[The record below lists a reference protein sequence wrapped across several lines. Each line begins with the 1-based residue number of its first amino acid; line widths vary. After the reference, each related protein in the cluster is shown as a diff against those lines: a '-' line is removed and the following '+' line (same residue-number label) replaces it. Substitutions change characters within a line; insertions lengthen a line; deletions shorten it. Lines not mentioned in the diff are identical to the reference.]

1 MRVLNYLTE
10 VLISNLESEWK
21 MSKIAFIFP
30 GQGSQYVGMGKDFYD
45 SYEEVRDLFKL
56 ANEVTGLNLEEIC
69 FTENEKLNQTEYTQI
84 AMLLTEMSILKVV
97 RKLGVTADMCAGL
110 SLGEYGALA
119 AADVLSDR
127 DLLSLIRKR
136 GIYMQNAYPTGG
148 GMCAILGLETK
159 LVEKACEETEGY
171 VRIAN
176 YNCPGQLIITG
187 EKVPVTNAANKCCE
201 LGAKKTV
208 ELNVSGPFHSSLLK
222 DAADKLADELKKVS
236 INNPAIPY
244 VCNVDATAVTTNEN
258 IAGLLSDQVI
268 SPVKWEQSFK
278 FMLDNGIDTFIEM
291 GPGKTL
297 SGFAKRIDRA
307 AKVISIQTVEDLEK
321 ISEVCNG

>member
-1 MRVLNYLTE
+1 
-10 VLISNLESEWK
+10 

-45 SYEEVRDLFKL
+45 SYEEVRELFRL

-69 FTENEKLNQTEYTQI
+69 FTENEKLNRTEYTQI
-84 AMLLTEMSILKVV
+84 AMLLVEMSILKVV
-97 RKLGVTADMCAGL
+97 RRLGVTADMSAGL

-127 DLLSLIRKR
+127 DLLDLIRKR

-148 GMCAILGLETK
+148 GMCAILGLDTE
-159 LVEKACEETEGY
+159 LVEKACEETDGY

-187 EKVPVTNAANKCCE
+187 EKAPVTNAAKKCSE

-222 DAADKLADELKKVS
+222 DAADKLAEELKNVS
-236 INNPAIPY
+236 INNPGIPY
-244 VCNVDATAVTTNEN
+244 VCNVDATEVTNNEN
-258 IAGLLSDQVI
+258 IAKLLSDQVI

-278 FMLDNGIDTFIEM
+278 FMLDKGIDTFIEM

-297 SGFAKRIDRA
+297 AGFAKRIDRA

-321 ISEVCNG
+321 LSEVLNG

>member
-1 MRVLNYLTE
+1 
-10 VLISNLESEWK
+10 

-45 SYEEVRDLFKL
+45 SYEEVRELFRL

-69 FTENEKLNQTEYTQI
+69 FTENEKLNRTEYTQI
-84 AMLLTEMSILKVV
+84 AMLLVEMSILKVV
-97 RKLGVTADMCAGL
+97 RRLGVTADMSAGL

-127 DLLSLIRKR
+127 DLLDLIRKR

-148 GMCAILGLETK
+148 GMCAILGLETE
-159 LVEKACEETEGY
+159 LVEKACEETDGY

-187 EKVPVTNAANKCCE
+187 EKAPVTNAAKKCSE

-222 DAADKLADELKKVS
+222 DAADKLAEELKNVS
-236 INNPAIPY
+236 INNPGIPY
-244 VCNVDATAVTTNEN
+244 VCNVDATEVTNNEN
-258 IAGLLSDQVI
+258 IAKLLSDQVI

-278 FMLDNGIDTFIEM
+278 FMLDKGIDTFIEM

-297 SGFAKRIDRA
+297 AGFAKRIDRA

-321 ISEVCNG
+321 LSEVLNG

>member
-1 MRVLNYLTE
+1 
-10 VLISNLESEWK
+10 

-45 SYEEVRDLFKL
+45 SYEEVRELFRL

-69 FTENEKLNQTEYTQI
+69 FTENEKLNRTEYTQI
-84 AMLLTEMSILKVV
+84 AMLLVEMSILKVV
-97 RKLGVTADMCAGL
+97 RKLGVTADMSAGL

-127 DLLSLIRKR
+127 DLLDLIRKR

-148 GMCAILGLETK
+148 GMCAILGLDTE
-159 LVEKACEETEGY
+159 LVEKACEETDGY

-187 EKVPVTNAANKCCE
+187 EKAPVTNAAKKCSE

-222 DAADKLADELKKVS
+222 DAADKLAEELKNVS
-236 INNPAIPY
+236 INNPGIPY
-244 VCNVDATAVTTNEN
+244 VCNVDATEVTNNES
-258 IAGLLSDQVI
+258 IAKILSDQVI
-268 SPVKWEQSFK
+268 SPVKWEQSFR
-278 FMLDNGIDTFIEM
+278 FMLDKGIDTFIEM

-297 SGFAKRIDRA
+297 AGFAKRIDRA

-321 ISEVCNG
+321 LSEVLNG

>member
-1 MRVLNYLTE
+1 
-10 VLISNLESEWK
+10 

-45 SYEEVRDLFKL
+45 SYEEVRELFRL

-69 FTENEKLNQTEYTQI
+69 FTENEKLNRTEYTQI
-84 AMLLTEMSILKVV
+84 AMLLVEMSILKVV
-97 RKLGVTADMCAGL
+97 RKLGVTADMSAGL

-127 DLLSLIRKR
+127 DLLDLIRKR

-148 GMCAILGLETK
+148 GMCAILGLETE
-159 LVEKACEETEGY
+159 LVEKACEETDGY

-187 EKVPVTNAANKCCE
+187 EKAPVTNAAKKCSE

-222 DAADKLADELKKVS
+222 DAADKLAEELKNVS
-236 INNPAIPY
+236 TNNPGIPY
-244 VCNVDATAVTTNEN
+244 VCNVDATEVTNNEN
-258 IAGLLSDQVI
+258 IAKLLSDQVI

-278 FMLDNGIDTFIEM
+278 YMLDKGIDTFIEM

-321 ISEVCNG
+321 LSEVLNG

>member
-1 MRVLNYLTE
+1 
-10 VLISNLESEWK
+10 

-45 SYEEVRDLFKL
+45 SYEEVRELFRL

-69 FTENEKLNQTEYTQI
+69 FTENEKLNRTEYTQI
-84 AMLLTEMSILKVV
+84 AMLLVEMSILKVV
-97 RKLGVTADMCAGL
+97 RKLGVTADMSAGL

-127 DLLSLIRKR
+127 DLLDLIRKR

-148 GMCAILGLETK
+148 GMCAILGLETE
-159 LVEKACEETEGY
+159 LVEKACEETDGY

-187 EKVPVTNAANKCCE
+187 EKAPVTNAAKKCSE

-208 ELNVSGPFHSSLLK
+208 ELNVSGPFHSTLLK
-222 DAADKLADELKKVS
+222 DASDKLAVELENVN
-236 INNPAIPY
+236 INTPSIPY
-244 VCNVDATAVTTNEN
+244 VCNVDATEVTNNEN
-258 IAGLLSDQVI
+258 IAKLLSDQVI

-278 FMLDNGIDTFIEM
+278 FMLDKGIDTFIEM

-321 ISEVCNG
+321 LSEVLNG

>member
-1 MRVLNYLTE
+1 
-10 VLISNLESEWK
+10 

-45 SYEEVRDLFKL
+45 SYEEVRELFRL
-56 ANEVTGLNLEEIC
+56 ANEVTGLNLEDIC
-69 FTENEKLNQTEYTQI
+69 FTENEKLNRTEYTQI
-84 AMLLTEMSILKVV
+84 AMLLVEMSILKVV
-97 RKLGVTADMCAGL
+97 RRLGVTADMSAGL

-127 DLLSLIRKR
+127 DLLDLIRKR

-148 GMCAILGLETK
+148 GMCAILGLETE
-159 LVEKACEETEGY
+159 LVEKACEETDGY

-187 EKVPVTNAANKCCE
+187 EKAPVTNAAKKCSE

-222 DAADKLADELKKVS
+222 DAADKLAEELKNVS
-236 INNPAIPY
+236 INNPGIPY
-244 VCNVDATAVTTNEN
+244 VCNVDATEVTNNES
-258 IAGLLSDQVI
+258 IAKLLSDQVI
-268 SPVKWEQSFK
+268 SPVKWEQSFR
-278 FMLDNGIDTFIEM
+278 FMLDKGIDTFIEM

-297 SGFAKRIDRA
+297 AGFAKRIDRA

-321 ISEVCNG
+321 LSEVLNG

>member
-1 MRVLNYLTE
+1 
-10 VLISNLESEWK
+10 

-45 SYEEVRDLFKL
+45 SYEEVRELFRL

-69 FTENEKLNQTEYTQI
+69 FTENEKLNRTEYTQI
-84 AMLLTEMSILKVV
+84 AMLLVEMSILKVV
-97 RKLGVTADMCAGL
+97 RKLGVTAYMSAGL

-127 DLLSLIRKR
+127 DLLDLIRKR

-148 GMCAILGLETK
+148 GMCAILGLETE
-159 LVEKACEETEGY
+159 LVEKACEETDGY

-187 EKVPVTNAANKCCE
+187 EKAPVTNAAKKCSE

-222 DAADKLADELKKVS
+222 DAADKLAEELKNVS
-236 INNPAIPY
+236 INNPGIPY
-244 VCNVDATAVTTNEN
+244 VCNVDATEVTNNEN
-258 IAGLLSDQVI
+258 IAKLLSDQVI

-278 FMLDNGIDTFIEM
+278 YMLDKGIDTFIEM

-321 ISEVCNG
+321 LSEVLNG

>member
-1 MRVLNYLTE
+1 
-10 VLISNLESEWK
+10 

-45 SYEEVRDLFKL
+45 SYEEVRELFRL

-69 FTENEKLNQTEYTQI
+69 FTENEKLNRTEYTQI
-84 AMLLTEMSILKVV
+84 AMLLVEMSILKVV
-97 RKLGVTADMCAGL
+97 RKLGVTADMSAGL

-148 GMCAILGLETK
+148 GMCAILGLDTE
-159 LVEKACEETEGY
+159 LVEKACEETDGY

-187 EKVPVTNAANKCCE
+187 EKAPVTNAAKKCSE

-222 DAADKLADELKKVS
+222 DAADKLAEELKNVS
-236 INNPAIPY
+236 INNPGIPY
-244 VCNVDATAVTTNEN
+244 VCNVDATEVTNNEN
-258 IAGLLSDQVI
+258 IAKLLSDQVI

-278 FMLDNGIDTFIEM
+278 YMLDKGIDTFIEM

-321 ISEVCNG
+321 LSEVLNG

>member
-1 MRVLNYLTE
+1 
-10 VLISNLESEWK
+10 

-45 SYEEVRDLFKL
+45 SYEEVRELFRL

-69 FTENEKLNQTEYTQI
+69 FTENEKLNRTEYTQI
-84 AMLLTEMSILKVV
+84 AMLLVEMSILKVV
-97 RKLGVTADMCAGL
+97 RKLGVTADMSAGL

-127 DLLSLIRKR
+127 DLLDLIRKR

-148 GMCAILGLETK
+148 GMCAILGLDTE
-159 LVEKACEETEGY
+159 LVEKACEETDGY

-187 EKVPVTNAANKCCE
+187 EKAPVTNAAKKCSE

-208 ELNVSGPFHSSLLK
+208 ELNVSGPFHSSLHK
-222 DAADKLADELKKVS
+222 DAADKLAEELKNVS
-236 INNPAIPY
+236 INNPGIPY
-244 VCNVDATAVTTNEN
+244 VCNVDATEVTNNES
-258 IAGLLSDQVI
+258 IAKLLSDQVI
-268 SPVKWEQSFK
+268 SPVKWEQSFR

-321 ISEVCNG
+321 LSEVLNG

>member
-1 MRVLNYLTE
+1 
-10 VLISNLESEWK
+10 

-45 SYEEVRDLFKL
+45 SYEEVRELFRL

-69 FTENEKLNQTEYTQI
+69 FTENEKLNRTEYTQI
-84 AMLLTEMSILKVV
+84 AMLLVEMSILKVV
-97 RKLGVTADMCAGL
+97 RKLGVTADMSAGL

-127 DLLSLIRKR
+127 DLLDLIRKR

-148 GMCAILGLETK
+148 GMCAILGLDTE
-159 LVEKACEETEGY
+159 LVEKACEETDGY

-187 EKVPVTNAANKCCE
+187 EKAPVTNAAKKCSE

-222 DAADKLADELKKVS
+222 DAADKLAEELKNVS
-236 INNPAIPY
+236 INNPGIPY
-244 VCNVDATAVTTNEN
+244 VCNVDATEVTNNES
-258 IAGLLSDQVI
+258 IAKLLSDQVI

-278 FMLDNGIDTFIEM
+278 FMLDKGIDTFIEM

-321 ISEVCNG
+321 LSEVLNG

>member
-1 MRVLNYLTE
+1 
-10 VLISNLESEWK
+10 

-127 DLLSLIRKR
+127 DLLDLIRKR

-148 GMCAILGLETK
+148 GMCAILGLETE
-159 LVEKACEETEGY
+159 LVEKACEETDGY

-187 EKVPVTNAANKCCE
+187 EKAPVTNAAKKCSE

-222 DAADKLADELKKVS
+222 DAADKLAEELKNVS
-236 INNPAIPY
+236 INNPGIPY
-244 VCNVDATAVTTNEN
+244 VCNVDATEVTNNES
-258 IAGLLSDQVI
+258 IAKLLSDQVI
-268 SPVKWEQSFK
+268 SPVKWEQSFR
-278 FMLDNGIDTFIEM
+278 FMLDKGIDTFIEM

-297 SGFAKRIDRA
+297 AGFAKRIDRA

-321 ISEVCNG
+321 LSEVLNG

>member
-1 MRVLNYLTE
+1 
-10 VLISNLESEWK
+10 

-45 SYEEVRDLFKL
+45 SYEEVRELFRL

-69 FTENEKLNQTEYTQI
+69 FTENEKLNRTEYTQI
-84 AMLLTEMSILKVV
+84 AMLLVEMSILKVV
-97 RKLGVTADMCAGL
+97 RKLGVTTDMSAGL

-127 DLLSLIRKR
+127 DLLDLIRKR

-148 GMCAILGLETK
+148 GMCAILGLETE
-159 LVEKACEETEGY
+159 LVEKACEETDGY

-187 EKVPVTNAANKCCE
+187 EKAPVTNAAKKCSE

-222 DAADKLADELKKVS
+222 DAADKLAEELKNVS
-236 INNPAIPY
+236 INNPGIPY
-244 VCNVDATAVTTNEN
+244 VCNVDATEVTNNEN
-258 IAGLLSDQVI
+258 IAKLLSDQVI

-278 FMLDNGIDTFIEM
+278 FMLDKGIDTFIEM

-321 ISEVCNG
+321 LSEVLNG

>member
-1 MRVLNYLTE
+1 
-10 VLISNLESEWK
+10 

-30 GQGSQYVGMGKDFYD
+30 GQGSKYVGMGKDFYD
-45 SYEEVRDLFKL
+45 SYEEVRELFRL

-69 FTENEKLNQTEYTQI
+69 FTENEKLNRTEYTQI
-84 AMLLTEMSILKVV
+84 AMLLVEMSILKVV
-97 RKLGVTADMCAGL
+97 RRLGVTADMSAGL

-127 DLLSLIRKR
+127 DLLDLIRKR

-148 GMCAILGLETK
+148 GMCAILGLETE
-159 LVEKACEETEGY
+159 LVEKACEETDGY

-187 EKVPVTNAANKCCE
+187 EKAPVTNAAKKCSE

-222 DAADKLADELKKVS
+222 DAADKLAEELKNVS
-236 INNPAIPY
+236 INNPGIPY
-244 VCNVDATAVTTNEN
+244 VCNVDATEVTNNES
-258 IAGLLSDQVI
+258 IAKLLSDQVI
-268 SPVKWEQSFK
+268 SPVKWEQSFR
-278 FMLDNGIDTFIEM
+278 FMLDKGIDTFIEM

-297 SGFAKRIDRA
+297 AGFAKRIDRA

-321 ISEVCNG
+321 LSEVLNG

>member
-1 MRVLNYLTE
+1 
-10 VLISNLESEWK
+10 

-45 SYEEVRDLFKL
+45 SYEEVRELFRL

-69 FTENEKLNQTEYTQI
+69 FTENEKLNRTEYTQI
-84 AMLLTEMSILKVV
+84 AMLLVEMSILKVV
-97 RKLGVTADMCAGL
+97 RKLGVTADMSAGL

-127 DLLSLIRKR
+127 DLLDLIRKR

-148 GMCAILGLETK
+148 GMCAILGLETE
-159 LVEKACEETEGY
+159 LVEKACEETDGY

-187 EKVPVTNAANKCCE
+187 EKAPVTNEAKKCSE

-222 DAADKLADELKKVS
+222 DAADKLAEELKNVS
-236 INNPAIPY
+236 INNPGIPY
-244 VCNVDATAVTTNEN
+244 VCNVDATEVTNNES
-258 IAGLLSDQVI
+258 IAKLLSDQVI
-268 SPVKWEQSFK
+268 SPVKWEQSFR
-278 FMLDNGIDTFIEM
+278 FMLDKGIDTFIEM

-297 SGFAKRIDRA
+297 AGFAKRIDRA

-321 ISEVCNG
+321 LSEVLNG

>member
-1 MRVLNYLTE
+1 
-10 VLISNLESEWK
+10 

-45 SYEEVRDLFKL
+45 SYEEVRELFRL

-69 FTENEKLNQTEYTQI
+69 FTENEKLNRTEYTQI
-84 AMLLTEMSILKVV
+84 AMLLVEMSILKVV
-97 RKLGVTADMCAGL
+97 RRLGVTADMSAGL

-127 DLLSLIRKR
+127 DLLDLIRKH

-148 GMCAILGLETK
+148 GMCAILGLDTE
-159 LVEKACEETEGY
+159 LVEKACEETDGY

-187 EKVPVTNAANKCCE
+187 EKAPVTNAAKKCSE

-222 DAADKLADELKKVS
+222 DAADKLAEELKNVS
-236 INNPAIPY
+236 INNPGIPY
-244 VCNVDATAVTTNEN
+244 VCNVDATEVTNNEN
-258 IAGLLSDQVI
+258 IAKLLSDQVI

-278 FMLDNGIDTFIEM
+278 FMLDKGIDTFIEM

-297 SGFAKRIDRA
+297 AGFAKRIDRA

-321 ISEVCNG
+321 LSEVLNG

>member
-1 MRVLNYLTE
+1 
-10 VLISNLESEWK
+10 

-45 SYEEVRDLFKL
+45 SYEEVRELFRL

-69 FTENEKLNQTEYTQI
+69 FTENEKLNRTEYTQI
-84 AMLLTEMSILKVV
+84 AMLLVEMSILKVV
-97 RKLGVTADMCAGL
+97 RKLGVTADMSAGL

-127 DLLSLIRKR
+127 DLLDLIRKR

-148 GMCAILGLETK
+148 GMCAILGLETE
-159 LVEKACEETEGY
+159 LVEKACEETDGY

-187 EKVPVTNAANKCCE
+187 EKAPVTNAAKKCSE

-208 ELNVSGPFHSSLLK
+208 ELNVSGPFHSTLLK
-222 DAADKLADELKKVS
+222 DASDKLAVELENVN
-236 INNPAIPY
+236 INTPSIPY
-244 VCNVDATAVTTNEN
+244 VCNVDATEVTNNEN
-258 IAGLLSDQVI
+258 IAKLLSDQVI

-278 FMLDNGIDTFIEM
+278 YMLDKGIDTFIEM

-321 ISEVCNG
+321 LSEVLNG

>member
-1 MRVLNYLTE
+1 
-10 VLISNLESEWK
+10 

-45 SYEEVRDLFKL
+45 SYEEVRELFRL

-69 FTENEKLNQTEYTQI
+69 FTENEKLNRTEYTQI
-84 AMLLTEMSILKVV
+84 AMLLVEMSILKVV
-97 RKLGVTADMCAGL
+97 RKLGVTADMSAGL

-127 DLLSLIRKR
+127 DLLDLIRKR
-136 GIYMQNAYPTGG
+136 GIYMQNAYPAGG
-148 GMCAILGLETK
+148 GMCAILGLETE
-159 LVEKACEETEGY
+159 LVEKACEETDGY

-187 EKVPVTNAANKCCE
+187 EKAPVTNAAKKCSE

-222 DAADKLADELKKVS
+222 DAADKLAEELKNVS
-236 INNPAIPY
+236 INNPGIPY
-244 VCNVDATAVTTNEN
+244 VCNVDATEVTNNEN
-258 IAGLLSDQVI
+258 IAKLLSDQVI

-278 FMLDNGIDTFIEM
+278 YMLDKGIDTFIEM

-321 ISEVCNG
+321 LSEVLNG

>member
-1 MRVLNYLTE
+1 
-10 VLISNLESEWK
+10 

-45 SYEEVRDLFKL
+45 SYEEVRELFRL

-69 FTENEKLNQTEYTQI
+69 FTENEKLNRTEYTQI
-84 AMLLTEMSILKVV
+84 AMLLVEMSILKVV
-97 RKLGVTADMCAGL
+97 RKLGVTADMSAGL

-127 DLLSLIRKR
+127 DLLDLIRKR

-148 GMCAILGLETK
+148 GMCAILGLDTE
-159 LVEKACEETEGY
+159 LVEKACEETDGY

-187 EKVPVTNAANKCCE
+187 EKAPVTNAAKKCSE

-222 DAADKLADELKKVS
+222 DAADKLAEELKNVS
-236 INNPAIPY
+236 INNPGIPY
-244 VCNVDATAVTTNEN
+244 VCNVDATEVTNNEN
-258 IAGLLSDQVI
+258 IAKLLSDQVI
-268 SPVKWEQSFK
+268 SPVKWEQSFR
-278 FMLDNGIDTFIEM
+278 FMLDKGIDTFIEM

-321 ISEVCNG
+321 LSEVLNG

>member
-1 MRVLNYLTE
+1 
-10 VLISNLESEWK
+10 

-45 SYEEVRDLFKL
+45 SYEEVRELFRL

-69 FTENEKLNQTEYTQI
+69 FTENEKLNRTEYTQI
-84 AMLLTEMSILKVV
+84 AMLLVEMSILKVV
-97 RKLGVTADMCAGL
+97 RRLGVTADMSAGL

-127 DLLSLIRKR
+127 DLLDLIRKR

-148 GMCAILGLETK
+148 GMCAILGLETE
-159 LVEKACEETEGY
+159 LVEKACEETDGY

-187 EKVPVTNAANKCCE
+187 EKAPVTNAAKKCSE

-222 DAADKLADELKKVS
+222 DAADKLAEELKNVS
-236 INNPAIPY
+236 INNPGIPY
-244 VCNVDATAVTTNEN
+244 VCNVDATEVTNNEN
-258 IAGLLSDQVI
+258 IAKLLSDQVI

-278 FMLDNGIDTFIEM
+278 FMLDKGIDTFIEM

-321 ISEVCNG
+321 LSEVLNG

>member
-1 MRVLNYLTE
+1 
-10 VLISNLESEWK
+10 

-45 SYEEVRDLFKL
+45 SYEEVRELFRL

-69 FTENEKLNQTEYTQI
+69 FTDNEKLNRTEYTQI
-84 AMLLTEMSILKVV
+84 AMLLVEMSILKVV
-97 RKLGVTADMCAGL
+97 RKLGVTADMSAGL

-127 DLLSLIRKR
+127 DLLDLIRKR

-148 GMCAILGLETK
+148 GMCAILGLDTE
-159 LVEKACEETEGY
+159 LVEKACEETDGY

-187 EKVPVTNAANKCCE
+187 EKAPVTNAAKKCSE

-222 DAADKLADELKKVS
+222 DAADKLAEELKNVS
-236 INNPAIPY
+236 INNPGIPY
-244 VCNVDATAVTTNEN
+244 VCNVDATEVTNNEN
-258 IAGLLSDQVI
+258 IAKLLSDQVI
-268 SPVKWEQSFK
+268 SPVKWEQSFR
-278 FMLDNGIDTFIEM
+278 FMLDKGIDTFIEM

-321 ISEVCNG
+321 LSEVLNG

>member
-1 MRVLNYLTE
+1 
-10 VLISNLESEWK
+10 

-45 SYEEVRDLFKL
+45 SYEEVRELFRL

-69 FTENEKLNQTEYTQI
+69 FTENEKLNRTEYTQI
-84 AMLLTEMSILKVV
+84 AMLLVEMSILKVV
-97 RKLGVTADMCAGL
+97 RKLGVTADMSAGL

-127 DLLSLIRKR
+127 DLLDLIRKR

-148 GMCAILGLETK
+148 GMCAILGLDTE
-159 LVEKACEETEGY
+159 LVEKACEETDGY

-187 EKVPVTNAANKCCE
+187 EKAPVTNAAKKCSE

-222 DAADKLADELKKVS
+222 DAADKLAEELKNVS
-236 INNPAIPY
+236 INNPGIPY
-244 VCNVDATAVTTNEN
+244 VCNVDATEVTNNEN
-258 IAGLLSDQVI
+258 IAKLLSDQVI

-278 FMLDNGIDTFIEM
+278 FMLDKGIDTFIEM

-297 SGFAKRIDRA
+297 AGFAKRIDRA

-321 ISEVCNG
+321 LSEVLNG

>member
-1 MRVLNYLTE
+1 
-10 VLISNLESEWK
+10 

-45 SYEEVRDLFKL
+45 SYEEVRELFRL

-69 FTENEKLNQTEYTQI
+69 FTENEKLNRTEYTQI
-84 AMLLTEMSILKVV
+84 AMLLVEMSILKVV
-97 RKLGVTADMCAGL
+97 RKLGVTADMSAGL

-127 DLLSLIRKR
+127 DLLDLIRKR

-148 GMCAILGLETK
+148 GMCAILGLETE
-159 LVEKACEETEGY
+159 LVEKACEETDGY

-187 EKVPVTNAANKCCE
+187 EKAPVTNAAKKCSE

-222 DAADKLADELKKVS
+222 DAADKLAEELKNVS
-236 INNPAIPY
+236 INNPGIPY
-244 VCNVDATAVTTNEN
+244 VCNVDATEVTNNEN
-258 IAGLLSDQVI
+258 IAKLLSDQVI

-278 FMLDNGIDTFIEM
+278 YMLDKGIDTFIEM

-321 ISEVCNG
+321 LSEVLNG

>member
-1 MRVLNYLTE
+1 
-10 VLISNLESEWK
+10 

-45 SYEEVRDLFKL
+45 SYEEVRELFRL

-69 FTENEKLNQTEYTQI
+69 FTENEKLNRTEYTQI
-84 AMLLTEMSILKVV
+84 AMLLVEMSILKVV
-97 RKLGVTADMCAGL
+97 RKLGVTADMSAGL

-127 DLLSLIRKR
+127 DLLDLIRKR

-148 GMCAILGLETK
+148 GMCAILGLETE
-159 LVEKACEETEGY
+159 LVEKACEETDGY

-187 EKVPVTNAANKCCE
+187 EKAPVTNAAKKCSE

-222 DAADKLADELKKVS
+222 DAADKLAEELKNVS
-236 INNPAIPY
+236 INNPGIPY
-244 VCNVDATAVTTNEN
+244 VCNVDATEVTNNET
-258 IAGLLSDQVI
+258 IAKLLSDQVI

-278 FMLDNGIDTFIEM
+278 FMLDKGIDTFIEM

-321 ISEVCNG
+321 LSEVLNG

>member
-1 MRVLNYLTE
+1 
-10 VLISNLESEWK
+10 

-45 SYEEVRDLFKL
+45 SYEEVRELFRL

-69 FTENEKLNQTEYTQI
+69 FTENEKLNRTEYTQI
-84 AMLLTEMSILKVV
+84 AMLLVEMSILKVV
-97 RKLGVTADMCAGL
+97 RKLGVTADMSAGL

-127 DLLSLIRKR
+127 DLLDLIRKR

-148 GMCAILGLETK
+148 GMCAILGLETE
-159 LVEKACEETEGY
+159 LVEKACEETDGY

-187 EKVPVTNAANKCCE
+187 EKAPVTNAAKKCSE

-222 DAADKLADELKKVS
+222 DAADKLAEELKNVS
-236 INNPAIPY
+236 INNPGIPY
-244 VCNVDATAVTTNEN
+244 VCNVDATEVTNNES
-258 IAGLLSDQVI
+258 IAKLLSDQVI
-268 SPVKWEQSFK
+268 SPVKWEQSFR
-278 FMLDNGIDTFIEM
+278 FMLDKGIDTFIEM

-321 ISEVCNG
+321 LSEVLNG

>member
-1 MRVLNYLTE
+1 
-10 VLISNLESEWK
+10 

-45 SYEEVRDLFKL
+45 SYEEVRELFRL

-69 FTENEKLNQTEYTQI
+69 FTENEKLNRTEYTQI
-84 AMLLTEMSILKVV
+84 AMLLVEMSILKVV
-97 RKLGVTADMCAGL
+97 RKLGVTADMSAGL

-127 DLLSLIRKR
+127 DLLDLIRKR

-148 GMCAILGLETK
+148 GMCAILGLETE
-159 LVEKACEETEGY
+159 LVEKACEETDGY

-187 EKVPVTNAANKCCE
+187 EKAPVTNAAKKCSE

-222 DAADKLADELKKVS
+222 DAADKLAEELKNVS
-236 INNPAIPY
+236 INNPGIPY
-244 VCNVDATAVTTNEN
+244 VCNVDATEVTNNEN
-258 IAGLLSDQVI
+258 IAKLLSDQVI

-278 FMLDNGIDTFIEM
+278 FMLDKGIDTFIEM

-321 ISEVCNG
+321 LSEVLNG

>member
-1 MRVLNYLTE
+1 
-10 VLISNLESEWK
+10 

-45 SYEEVRDLFKL
+45 SYEEVRELFRL

-69 FTENEKLNQTEYTQI
+69 FTENEKLNRTEYTQI
-84 AMLLTEMSILKVV
+84 AMLLVEMSILKVV
-97 RKLGVTADMCAGL
+97 RRLGVTADMSAGL

-127 DLLSLIRKR
+127 DLLDLIRKR

-148 GMCAILGLETK
+148 GMCAILGLETG
-159 LVEKACEETEGY
+159 LVEKACEETDGY

-187 EKVPVTNAANKCCE
+187 EKAPVTNAAKKCSE

-222 DAADKLADELKKVS
+222 DAADKLAEELKNVS
-236 INNPAIPY
+236 INNPGIPY
-244 VCNVDATAVTTNEN
+244 VCNVDATEVTNNEN
-258 IAGLLSDQVI
+258 IAKLLSDQVI

-278 FMLDNGIDTFIEM
+278 YMLDKGIDTFIEM

-321 ISEVCNG
+321 LSEVLNG

>member
-1 MRVLNYLTE
+1 
-10 VLISNLESEWK
+10 

-69 FTENEKLNQTEYTQI
+69 FTENEKLNRTEYTQI
-84 AMLLTEMSILKVV
+84 AMLLVEMSILKVV
-97 RKLGVTADMCAGL
+97 RKLGVTADMSAGL

-127 DLLSLIRKR
+127 DLLDLIRKR

-148 GMCAILGLETK
+148 GMCAILGLETE
-159 LVEKACEETEGY
+159 LVEKACEETDGY

-187 EKVPVTNAANKCCE
+187 EKAPVTNAAKKCSE

-222 DAADKLADELKKVS
+222 DAADKLAEELKNVS
-236 INNPAIPY
+236 INNPGIPY
-244 VCNVDATAVTTNEN
+244 VCNVDATEVTNNEN
-258 IAGLLSDQVI
+258 IAKLLSDQVI
-268 SPVKWEQSFK
+268 SPVKWEQSFR
-278 FMLDNGIDTFIEM
+278 FMLDKGIDTFIEM

-321 ISEVCNG
+321 LSEVLNG

>member
-1 MRVLNYLTE
+1 
-10 VLISNLESEWK
+10 

-45 SYEEVRDLFKL
+45 SYEEVRELFRL

-69 FTENEKLNQTEYTQI
+69 FTENEKLNRTEYTQI
-84 AMLLTEMSILKVV
+84 AMLLVEMSILKVV
-97 RKLGVTADMCAGL
+97 RKLGVTADMSAGL

-148 GMCAILGLETK
+148 GMCAILGLDTE
-159 LVEKACEETEGY
+159 LVEKACEETDGY

-187 EKVPVTNAANKCCE
+187 EKAPVTNAAKKCSE

-222 DAADKLADELKKVS
+222 DAADKLAEELKNVS
-236 INNPAIPY
+236 INNPGIPY
-244 VCNVDATAVTTNEN
+244 VCNVDATEVTNNEN
-258 IAGLLSDQVI
+258 IAKLLSDQVI

-278 FMLDNGIDTFIEM
+278 FMLDKGIDTFIEM

-321 ISEVCNG
+321 LSEVLNG

>member
-1 MRVLNYLTE
+1 
-10 VLISNLESEWK
+10 

-45 SYEEVRDLFKL
+45 SYEEVRELFRL

-69 FTENEKLNQTEYTQI
+69 FTENEKLNRTEYTQI
-84 AMLLTEMSILKVV
+84 AMLLVEMSILKVV
-97 RKLGVTADMCAGL
+97 RKLGVTADMSAGL

-127 DLLSLIRKR
+127 DLLDLIRKR

-148 GMCAILGLETK
+148 GMCAILGLETE
-159 LVEKACEETEGY
+159 LVEKACEETDGY

-187 EKVPVTNAANKCCE
+187 EKAPVTNAAKKCSE

-208 ELNVSGPFHSSLLK
+208 ELNVSGPFHASLLK
-222 DAADKLADELKKVS
+222 DAADKLAEELKNVS
-236 INNPAIPY
+236 INNPGIPY
-244 VCNVDATAVTTNEN
+244 VCNVDATEVTNNEN
-258 IAGLLSDQVI
+258 IAKLLSDQVI

-278 FMLDNGIDTFIEM
+278 YMLDKGIDTFIEM

-321 ISEVCNG
+321 LSEVLNG

>member
-1 MRVLNYLTE
+1 
-10 VLISNLESEWK
+10 

-127 DLLSLIRKR
+127 DLLDLIRKR

-148 GMCAILGLETK
+148 GMCAILGLETE
-159 LVEKACEETEGY
+159 LVEKACEETDGY

-187 EKVPVTNAANKCCE
+187 EKAPVTNAAKKCSE

-222 DAADKLADELKKVS
+222 DAADKLAEELKNVS
-236 INNPAIPY
+236 INNPGIPY
-244 VCNVDATAVTTNEN
+244 VCNVDATEVTNNEN
-258 IAGLLSDQVI
+258 IAKLLSDQVI
-268 SPVKWEQSFK
+268 SPVKWEQSFR
-278 FMLDNGIDTFIEM
+278 FMLDKGIDTFIEM

-321 ISEVCNG
+321 LSEVLNG

>member
-1 MRVLNYLTE
+1 
-10 VLISNLESEWK
+10 

-45 SYEEVRDLFKL
+45 SYEEVRELFRL

-69 FTENEKLNQTEYTQI
+69 FTENEKLNRTEYTQI
-84 AMLLTEMSILKVV
+84 AMLLVEMSILKVV
-97 RKLGVTADMCAGL
+97 RKLGVTADMSAGL

-148 GMCAILGLETK
+148 GMCAILGLDTE
-159 LVEKACEETEGY
+159 LVEKACEETDGY

-187 EKVPVTNAANKCCE
+187 EKAPVTNAAKKCSE

-222 DAADKLADELKKVS
+222 DAADKLAEELKNVS
-236 INNPAIPY
+236 INNPGIPY
-244 VCNVDATAVTTNEN
+244 VCNVDATEVTNNEN
-258 IAGLLSDQVI
+258 IAKLLSDQVI
-268 SPVKWEQSFK
+268 SPVKWEQSFR
-278 FMLDNGIDTFIEM
+278 FMLDKGIDTFIEM

-321 ISEVCNG
+321 LSEVLNG

>member
-1 MRVLNYLTE
+1 
-10 VLISNLESEWK
+10 

-45 SYEEVRDLFKL
+45 SYEEVRELFRL

-69 FTENEKLNQTEYTQI
+69 FTENEKLNRTEYTQI
-84 AMLLTEMSILKVV
+84 AMLLVEMSILKVV
-97 RKLGVTADMCAGL
+97 RRLGVTADMSAGL

-127 DLLSLIRKR
+127 DLLDLIRKR

-148 GMCAILGLETK
+148 GMCAILGLDTE
-159 LVEKACEETEGY
+159 LVEKACEETDGY

-187 EKVPVTNAANKCCE
+187 EKAPVTNAAKKCSE

-222 DAADKLADELKKVS
+222 DAADKLAEELKNVS
-236 INNPAIPY
+236 INNPGIPY
-244 VCNVDATAVTTNEN
+244 VCNVDATEVTNNEN
-258 IAGLLSDQVI
+258 IAKLLSDQVI
-268 SPVKWEQSFK
+268 SPVKW
-278 FMLDNGIDTFIEM
+278 
-291 GPGKTL
+291 
-297 SGFAKRIDRA
+297 
-307 AKVISIQTVEDLEK
+307 
-321 ISEVCNG
+321 

>member
-1 MRVLNYLTE
+1 
-10 VLISNLESEWK
+10 

-45 SYEEVRDLFKL
+45 SYEEVRELFRL

-69 FTENEKLNQTEYTQI
+69 FTENEKLNRTDYTQI
-84 AMLLTEMSILKVV
+84 AMLLVEMSILKVV
-97 RKLGVTADMCAGL
+97 RKLGVTADMSAGL

-127 DLLSLIRKR
+127 DLLDLIRKR

-148 GMCAILGLETK
+148 GMCAILGLETE
-159 LVEKACEETEGY
+159 LVEKACEETDGY

-187 EKVPVTNAANKCCE
+187 EKAPVTNAAKKCSE

-222 DAADKLADELKKVS
+222 DAADKLAEELKNVS
-236 INNPAIPY
+236 INNPGIPY
-244 VCNVDATAVTTNEN
+244 VCNVDATEVTNNEN
-258 IAGLLSDQVI
+258 IAKLLSDQVI

-278 FMLDNGIDTFIEM
+278 YMLDKGIDTFIEM

-321 ISEVCNG
+321 LSEVLNG

>member
-1 MRVLNYLTE
+1 
-10 VLISNLESEWK
+10 

-45 SYEEVRDLFKL
+45 SYEEVRELFRL

-69 FTENEKLNQTEYTQI
+69 FTENEKLNRTEYTQI
-84 AMLLTEMSILKVV
+84 AMLLVEMSILKVV
-97 RKLGVTADMCAGL
+97 RKLGVTADMSAGL

-127 DLLSLIRKR
+127 DLLDLIRKR

-148 GMCAILGLETK
+148 GMCAILGLDTE
-159 LVEKACEETEGY
+159 LVEKACEETDGY

-187 EKVPVTNAANKCCE
+187 EKAPVTNAAKKCSE

-222 DAADKLADELKKVS
+222 DAADKLAEELKNVS
-236 INNPAIPY
+236 INNPGIPY
-244 VCNVDATAVTTNEN
+244 VCNVDATEVTNNEN
-258 IAGLLSDQVI
+258 IAKLLSDQVI

-278 FMLDNGIDTFIEM
+278 FMLDKGIDTFIEM
-291 GPGKTL
+291 GPGNTL

-321 ISEVCNG
+321 LSEVLNG

>member
-1 MRVLNYLTE
+1 
-10 VLISNLESEWK
+10 

-45 SYEEVRDLFKL
+45 SYEEVRELFRL

-69 FTENEKLNQTEYTQI
+69 FTENEKLNRTEYTQI
-84 AMLLTEMSILKVV
+84 AMLLVEMSILKVV
-97 RKLGVTADMCAGL
+97 RRLGVTADMSAGL

-127 DLLSLIRKR
+127 DLLDLIRKR

-148 GMCAILGLETK
+148 GMCAILGLDTE
-159 LVEKACEETEGY
+159 LVEKACEETDGY

-187 EKVPVTNAANKCCE
+187 EKAPVTNAAKKCSE

-222 DAADKLADELKKVS
+222 DAADKLAEELKNVS
-236 INNPAIPY
+236 INNPGIPY
-244 VCNVDATAVTTNEN
+244 VCNVDATEVTNNEN
-258 IAGLLSDQVI
+258 IAKLLSDQVI
-268 SPVKWEQSFK
+268 SPVKWEQSFR
-278 FMLDNGIDTFIEM
+278 FMLDKGIDTFIEM

-321 ISEVCNG
+321 LSEVLNG

>member
-1 MRVLNYLTE
+1 
-10 VLISNLESEWK
+10 

-45 SYEEVRDLFKL
+45 SYEEVRELFRL

-69 FTENEKLNQTEYTQI
+69 FTENEKLNRTEYTQI
-84 AMLLTEMSILKVV
+84 AMLLVEMSILKVV
-97 RKLGVTADMCAGL
+97 RRLGVTADMSAGL
-110 SLGEYGALA
+110 SLVEYGALA

-127 DLLSLIRKR
+127 DLLDLIRKR

-148 GMCAILGLETK
+148 GMCAILGLETE
-159 LVEKACEETEGY
+159 LVEKACEETDGY

-187 EKVPVTNAANKCCE
+187 EKAPVTNAAKKCSE

-222 DAADKLADELKKVS
+222 DAADKLAEELKNVS
-236 INNPAIPY
+236 INNPGIPY
-244 VCNVDATAVTTNEN
+244 VCNVDATEVTNNES
-258 IAGLLSDQVI
+258 IAKLLSDQVI
-268 SPVKWEQSFK
+268 SPVKWEQSFR
-278 FMLDNGIDTFIEM
+278 FMLDKGIDTFIEM

-297 SGFAKRIDRA
+297 AGFAKRIDRA

-321 ISEVCNG
+321 LSEVLNG

>member
-1 MRVLNYLTE
+1 
-10 VLISNLESEWK
+10 

-69 FTENEKLNQTEYTQI
+69 FTENEKLNRTEYTQI
-84 AMLLTEMSILKVV
+84 AMLLVDMSILKVV
-97 RKLGVTADMCAGL
+97 RKLGVTADMSAGL

-127 DLLSLIRKR
+127 DLLDLIRKR

-148 GMCAILGLETK
+148 GMCAILGLETE
-159 LVEKACEETEGY
+159 LVEKACEETDGY

-187 EKVPVTNAANKCCE
+187 EKAPVTNAAKKCSE

-222 DAADKLADELKKVS
+222 DAADKLAEELKNVS
-236 INNPAIPY
+236 INNPGIPY
-244 VCNVDATAVTTNEN
+244 VCNVDATEVTNNEN
-258 IAGLLSDQVI
+258 IAKLLSDQVI

-278 FMLDNGIDTFIEM
+278 YMLDKGIDTFIEM

-321 ISEVCNG
+321 LSEVLNG

>member
-1 MRVLNYLTE
+1 
-10 VLISNLESEWK
+10 

-45 SYEEVRDLFKL
+45 SYEEVRELFRL

-69 FTENEKLNQTEYTQI
+69 FTENEKLNRTEYTQI
-84 AMLLTEMSILKVV
+84 AMLLVEMSILKVV
-97 RKLGVTADMCAGL
+97 RKLGVTADMSAGL

-127 DLLSLIRKR
+127 DLLDLIRKR

-148 GMCAILGLETK
+148 GMCAILGLETE
-159 LVEKACEETEGY
+159 LVGKACEETDGY

-187 EKVPVTNAANKCCE
+187 EKAPVTNAAKKCSE

-222 DAADKLADELKKVS
+222 DAADKLAEELKNVS
-236 INNPAIPY
+236 INNPGIPY
-244 VCNVDATAVTTNEN
+244 VCNVDATEVTNNEN
-258 IAGLLSDQVI
+258 IAKLLSDQVI

-278 FMLDNGIDTFIEM
+278 YMLDKGIDTFIEM

-321 ISEVCNG
+321 LSEVLNG

>member
-1 MRVLNYLTE
+1 
-10 VLISNLESEWK
+10 

-45 SYEEVRDLFKL
+45 SYEEVRELFRL

-69 FTENEKLNQTEYTQI
+69 FTENEKLNRTEYTQI
-84 AMLLTEMSILKVV
+84 AMLLVEMSILKVV
-97 RKLGVTADMCAGL
+97 RKLGVTADMSAGL

-127 DLLSLIRKR
+127 DLLDLIRKR

-148 GMCAILGLETK
+148 GMCAILGLDTE
-159 LVEKACEETEGY
+159 LVEKACEETDGY

-187 EKVPVTNAANKCCE
+187 EKAPVTNAAKKCSE

-222 DAADKLADELKKVS
+222 DAADKLAEELKNVS
-236 INNPAIPY
+236 INNPGIPY
-244 VCNVDATAVTTNEN
+244 VCNVDATEVTNNEN
-258 IAGLLSDQVI
+258 IAKLLSDQVI
-268 SPVKWEQSFK
+268 SPVKWEQSFR
-278 FMLDNGIDTFIEM
+278 FMLDKGIDTFIEM

-297 SGFAKRIDRA
+297 AGFAKRIDRA

-321 ISEVCNG
+321 LSEVLNG